1 MKSRNTKNNEL
12 FLDYKL
18 FDGMSKELKTHYKKV
33 LKIRSS
39 ISKNKKASSDLKF
52 EVLES
57 LDIILD
63 HVKKAS
69 KELDKS
75 KRVIKEL

>member
-1 MKSRNTKNNEL
+1 M
-12 FLDYKL
+12 
-18 FDGMSKELKTHYKKV
+18 